1 MPGGYPAG
9 GATATGASVM
19 TPGGGRGGLVAA
31 GGRGGVRAR
40 ERGVGGSPLGGI
52 GGVRG

>member
-9 GATATGASVM
+9 GATVM